1 MSATPKTDCQNQNG
15 KKGEEVGDG
24 NAVLIKQMLG
34 MAACFGS
41 QRSDESGECIFWI
54 SGLECKV
61 CPTES
66 RVTSKRWQ
74 VCRRISVDG
83 GRDQKSEGLSIQL
96 IVLPSLADGAAV
108 TNRI

>member
-1 MSATPKTDCQNQNG
+1 
-15 KKGEEVGDG
+15 
-24 NAVLIKQMLG
+24 MLG
-34 MAACFGS
+34 IVLNLLWITEF
-41 QRSDESGECIFWI
+41 RWIWLHRCIFWI